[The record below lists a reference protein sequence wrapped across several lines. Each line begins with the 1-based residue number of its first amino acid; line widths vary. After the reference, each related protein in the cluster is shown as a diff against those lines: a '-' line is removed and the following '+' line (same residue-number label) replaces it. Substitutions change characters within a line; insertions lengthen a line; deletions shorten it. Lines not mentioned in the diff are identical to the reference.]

1 MPPAGWLCLQ
11 KGFVMH
17 FPESFKA
24 MLITVFLIFV
34 LFLPVSNCLSA
45 ETAEGLT
52 LQLKEGSKDDW
63 DLRGPDGKILGSV
76 ESKSK
81 ETFKIY
87 DAGGVYNGFVYQ
99 SGDWVPRDARQSRLL
114 QVSSADVRLYIDIVT
129 ASQLNVPKPRRLVA
143 TRKAGTPNEW
153 VLSDPGGVYAGYFS
167 KEEVNFKFYDNNGK
181 FMGYIDTADN
191 WLPRL
196 GISRREMK
204 ITPEQARFYL
214 DVLTTIA
221 AVK

>member
-1 MPPAGWLCLQ
+1 
-11 KGFVMH
+11 MH
-17 FPESFKA
+17 FLQSFKTT
-24 MLITVFLIFV
+24 LWIVFLV
-34 LFLPVSNCLSA
+34 LALLLPVSSCLSA

-52 LQLKEGSKDDW
+52 LQLKDGSKDDW
-63 DLRGPDGKILGSV
+63 VLRGPDGGILGSV

-99 SGDWVPRDARQSRLL
+99 SGDWVPRDARQSRLF
-114 QVSSADVRLYIDIVT
+114 QVSPADVRLYIDIIT
-129 ASQLNVPKPRRLVA
+129 AYPLNVPKQRRLSA
-143 TRKAGTPNEW
+143 TRKEGAPNEW
-153 VLSDPGGVYAGYFS
+153 VLNDPDGVYAGHFS
-167 KEEVNFKFYDNNGK
+167 KEEANFKFYDNTGK

-196 GISRREMK
+196 GINRREMR
-204 ITPEQARFYL
+204 IAPEQARFYL
-214 DVLTTIA
+214 DVLTAIA